1 MRPLIFKH
9 YDHAIMFKILND
21 LPKSLKVREV
31 QGNYYTLFKSNKV
44 YKSNVKNFQE
54 ESWLIKKF

>member
-21 LPKSLKVREV
+21 LPKSLQVREV